1 MIGILVLFSAILNIS
16 QLRLIFSLDV
26 RYQNTSQMLD
36 ALAAKT
42 VDVVFMDTFSM
53 QNLQPILDK
62 RSMKVAE
69 MIDTNS
75 GYGIELTYAW

>member
-1 MIGILVLFSAILNIS
+1 
-16 QLRLIFSLDV
+16 
-26 RYQNTSQMLD
+26 MLD

-75 GYGIELTYAW
+75 GYGIELTYAWWYW